1 VPTYSV
7 VIDDQNGLF
16 EGHEDLQVITSG
28 PRWTGVGPPLP
39 SRRLLGIYGRVSRVP
54 PHASGGSNPP
64 GGEDIEQL
72 EELGDDAI
80 IAQQR
85 GAHAPAPRAHVM
97 EEARSV
103 VISDHPGFAAAPAAA
118 NAGVS
123 PRKRSERTEK
133 TVVIRDRRQIEELR
147 REMAKRKPPPVAP
160 PQTQGLLLW
169 VIVGVAAFL
178 TGGLVALFATRD
190 ESTDVAPI
198 PPVASQASAAA
209 PPAPSAAE
217 PPSVSID
224 ELPIEGSKKH

>member
-1 VPTYSV
+1 VPTNSV

-16 EGHEDLQVITSG
+16 EGHEDVQVITSG
-28 PRWTGVGPPLP
+28 PRRTGLGPPLP
-39 SRRLLGIYGRVSRVP
+39 SRGLLGIYGRVSRVP

-85 GAHAPAPRAHVM
+85 GAHAPAPRAQVT

-103 VISDHPGFAAAPAAA
+103 VISDHPGAALATAEVPA
-118 NAGVS
+118 
-123 PRKRSERTEK
+123 RKRSERTEK

-147 REMAKRKPPPVAP
+147 REMAKRKAQLASPPPSK
-160 PQTQGLLLW
+160 GLLLW

-190 ESTDVAPI
+190 ESTGVAPI
-198 PPVASQASAAA
+198 PPVASRALPVA
-209 PPAPSAAE
+209 PTAPSAAE

>member
-1 VPTYSV
+1 MRHHKRPEA
-7 VIDDQNGLF
+7 DGL
-16 EGHEDLQVITSG
+16 
-28 PRWTGVGPPLP
+28 GPPLP
-39 SRRLLGIYGRVSRVP
+39 SRGLLGIYGRVSRVP

-85 GAHAPAPRAHVM
+85 GAHAPAPRAQVT
-97 EEARSV
+97 EDARSV
-103 VISDHPGFAAAPAAA
+103 VISDHPAQGFGAPAAA
-118 NAGVS
+118 AASAGA
-123 PRKRSERTEK
+123 PARKRSERTEK

-147 REMAKRKPPPVAP
+147 REMAKRKPRLEAP
-160 PQTQGLLLW
+160 PPTRGLLLW

-190 ESTDVAPI
+190 ESTGVAPI
-198 PPVASQASAAA
+198 PPMTSQGLPL
-209 PPAPSAAE
+209 PPSAPSAAE